1 MSPIGSFGNPVFNH
15 QKIKMKASEKVEKEE
30 LRTSRSLIEDITS
43 LEHIE
48 EALTPSIEFNQL
60 NCNIRIGF
68 LWDEECILYA
78 SKASTNNPSIK

>member
-1 MSPIGSFGNPVFNH
+1 
-15 QKIKMKASEKVEKEE
+15 MKASDKVEKED

-43 LEHIE
+43 LDQME
-48 EALTPSIEFNQL
+48 EALTPNIEFNQV

-78 SKASTNNPSIK
+78 SKASTNKPSIK